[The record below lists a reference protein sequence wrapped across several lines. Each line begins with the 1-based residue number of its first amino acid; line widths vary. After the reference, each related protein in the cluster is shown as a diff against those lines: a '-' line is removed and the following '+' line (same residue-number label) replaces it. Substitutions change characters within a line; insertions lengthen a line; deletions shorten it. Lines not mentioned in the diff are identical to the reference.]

1 MSGYFATQNGHSS
14 GCYIVRGH
22 VHNLYRMVLCS
33 DAVAQFQRSREF
45 FWTAKKGQ
53 RKDVKAFLISKSKHY
68 GDVSIPYARQLA
80 ITDISKQDL
89 QRRSRAHGCH
99 ILESLAD
106 IAHTYQLEWSLTL
119 LKSDILEMSKKGL
132 KDSSQDLLEEKLL
145 LLAAVDHRFPEMV
158 DEYVRNLQDE
168 LKGQTISLLGE
179 ISSNL
184 SQTTL
189 TVVMEMMGKH
199 FSCRPR

>member
-1 MSGYFATQNGHSS
+1 
-14 GCYIVRGH
+14 
-22 VHNLYRMVLCS
+22 MVLCS
-33 DAVAQFQRSREF
+33 DAVAQFQSSREF
-45 FWTAKKGQ
+45 IWTAKKGQ
-53 RKDVKAFLISKSKHY
+53 RKDVKAFLMSKSKHY

-99 ILESLAD
+99 MLESLAD

-119 LKSDILEMSKKGL
+119 LKSDILEMSKKAGGL
-132 KDSSQDLLEEKLL
+132 KDSSQYLLEEKLL
-145 LLAAVDHRFPEMV
+145 LLAAVDHHFPEMV

-168 LKGQTISLLGE
+168 LKGQTIWLLGE

-199 FSCRPR
+199 FSSRPK